1 MQAADRVAGEEMRG
15 EGELVDPGQD
25 DVLSRLGDEHPEH
38 RQDPRHPQLH
48 RPYGS
53 LEEKKS
59 QYVCFYL
66 KNRHG
71 LRYV

>member
-25 DVLSRLGDEHPEH
+25 NVLSRLGDEHPEH

-48 RPYGS
+48 RPYRS
-53 LEEKKS
+53 LEEKKVS
-59 QYVCFYL
+59 KFAFT
-66 KNRHG
+66 
-71 LRYV
+71 